1 MNHSNPIF
9 AGLVEGLKPG
19 STRSMQAGATLTID
33 TKMLAAEERIR
44 IVRAVERQVELADES
59 LTVQRRAA
67 SAAERQ
73 ADALETLVA
82 LFASCIGQGRSS
94 CAPDAV
100 PGSWAITDVNY
111 LRAGDG
117 TKSFG
122 CDRSS
127 EPDDD

>member
-1 MNHSNPIF
+1 MQRPDPVF
-9 AGLVEGLKPG
+9 AGLAEGLEPG
-19 STRSMQAGATLTID
+19 RTRTMQAGDTLTID

-44 IVRAVERQVELADES
+44 IVRAVERQAELTEES
-59 LTVQRRAA
+59 LAVQRRAA

-73 ADALETLVA
+73 ADALETFVA

-94 CAPDAV
+94 CAPDTV